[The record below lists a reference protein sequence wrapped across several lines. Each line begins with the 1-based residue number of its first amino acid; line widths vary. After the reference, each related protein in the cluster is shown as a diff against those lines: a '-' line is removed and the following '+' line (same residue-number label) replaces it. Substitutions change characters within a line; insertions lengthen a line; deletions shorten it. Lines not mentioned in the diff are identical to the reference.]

1 MGNVGERLNIKFCF
15 DGIKCLACSTVYQT
29 MDGLTGCSHTKH
41 GPAPISPK
49 NAKVSQVRAK
59 VKDLKRLIE
68 DGALSSGTPNANANK
83 I

>member
-1 MGNVGERLNIKFCF
+1 
-15 DGIKCLACSTVYQT
+15 

-49 NAKVSQVRAK
+49 KTLQLVTMHAKVSQVRAK

-68 DGALSSGTPNANANK
+68 DGALILGTPNANAYK